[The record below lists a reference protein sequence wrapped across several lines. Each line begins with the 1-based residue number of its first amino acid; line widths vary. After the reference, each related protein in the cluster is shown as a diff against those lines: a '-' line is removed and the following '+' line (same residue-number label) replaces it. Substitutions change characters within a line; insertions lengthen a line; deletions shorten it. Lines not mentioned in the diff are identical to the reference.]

1 MLFFV
6 RRCFATA
13 GAGNAGGR
21 LRVSLVTPE
30 RTLFSDVA
38 DQVNISA
45 ERGDMGIL
53 ADHVPIIEQLKP
65 GIVEVMREG
74 KEKSR
79 FFVAG
84 GFAVMQPGSV
94 LELSA
99 IEAWPV
105 DALNPMA
112 IQRAL
117 SEAAS
122 STGKGTE
129 KEKAQAE
136 VVHEVLLAMQQA
148 VCK

>member
-1 MLFFV
+1 M
-6 RRCFATA
+6 
-13 GAGNAGGR
+13 
-21 LRVSLVTPE
+21 TPE
-30 RTLFSDVA
+30 RTLFADMA

-53 ADHVPIIEQLKP
+53 ADHVPIVEQLKP

-74 KEKSR
+74 RDKSR

-84 GFAVMQPGSV
+84 GFAVVQPGSV

-112 IQRAL
+112 IQRGL
-117 SEAAS
+117 SEAAAGAGGGS
-122 STGKGTE
+122 E
-129 KEKAQAE
+129 KEKARAE
-136 VVHEVLLAMQQA
+136 VVREVYLAMQQA

>member
-1 MLFFV
+1 MRFLG
-6 RRCFATA
+6 RRCFATV
-13 GAGNAGGR
+13 GAVPSAGR

-30 RTLFSDVA
+30 RTLFADMA

-53 ADHVPIIEQLKP
+53 ADHVPIVEQLKP

-74 KEKSR
+74 REKSR

-84 GFAVMQPGSV
+84 GFAVVQPGSV

-112 IQRAL
+112 IQRGL
-117 SEAAS
+117 SEAAAVAGGS
-122 STGKGTE
+122 E
-129 KEKAQAE
+129 KEKARAE
-136 VVHEVLLAMQQA
+136 VVREVYLAMQQA
-148 VCK
+148 ICK

>member
-1 MLFFV
+1 MPS
-6 RRCFATA
+6 A
-13 GAGNAGGR
+13 GR

-30 RTLFSDVA
+30 RTLFADMA

-53 ADHVPIIEQLKP
+53 ADHVPIVEQLKP

-74 KEKSR
+74 REKSR

-84 GFAVMQPGSV
+84 GFAVVQPGSV

-112 IQRAL
+112 IQRGL
-117 SEAAS
+117 SEAAAVAGGS
-122 STGKGTE
+122 E
-129 KEKAQAE
+129 KEKARAE
-136 VVHEVLLAMQQA
+136 VVREVYLAMQQA
-148 VCK
+148 ICK